1 MVVIALTLTQ
11 FCGFL
16 RFGYV
21 TNDTLNTSIH
31 VSNWGLTAIA
41 GSTLRWEVL
50 GSNSEENLTICSHT
64 VSVPHV
70 AQGPPTAWAANV
82 E

>member
-1 MVVIALTLTQ
+1 MVAIALTLTQ

-21 TNDTLNTSIH
+21 TNDTMNTSIH

-41 GSTLRWEVL
+41 GSTLRWEVV
-50 GSNSEENLTICSHT
+50 GSNSEENLTICAHS
-64 VSVPHV
+64 VSVSRV

-82 E
+82 K